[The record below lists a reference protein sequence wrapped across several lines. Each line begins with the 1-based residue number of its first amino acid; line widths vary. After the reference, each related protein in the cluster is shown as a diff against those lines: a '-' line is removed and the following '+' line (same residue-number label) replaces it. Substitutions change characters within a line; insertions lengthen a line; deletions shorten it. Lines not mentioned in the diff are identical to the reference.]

1 MMLADPRRMKTDLLG
16 VNRPV
21 EDIGDELVRLPP
33 VVVVVVV
40 AQREIAESHPSS
52 RSHGNAPAI
61 KNCTLHRLSLHL
73 QRIYEVIFWLRF
85 HPLAE

>member
-1 MMLADPRRMKTDLLG
+1 MMLADPRRVKADLLG
-16 VNRPV
+16 VNRLV

-52 RSHGNAPAI
+52 RPDGKCARNQKLYA
-61 KNCTLHRLSLHL
+61 LLSLHL
-73 QRIYEVIFWLRF
+73 QRTYEVIFWFRF
-85 HPLAE
+85 HPLAV